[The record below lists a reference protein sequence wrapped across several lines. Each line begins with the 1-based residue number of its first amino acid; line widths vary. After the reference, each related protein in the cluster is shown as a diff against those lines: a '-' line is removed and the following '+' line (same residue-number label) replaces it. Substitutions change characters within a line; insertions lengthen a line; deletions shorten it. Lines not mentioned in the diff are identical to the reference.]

1 MQQISKFN
9 CFYIINNY
17 IFFDKS
23 EKSFDSVDL
32 WLKDL
37 KANSNPDIKVFLIGN
52 KSDLEE
58 TRQVSKDTAM
68 RYKEDFEFDL
78 FLETS
83 AKTGYNTQELFVEA
97 AKLLYKEYIVLNK
110 SLKNNQKLKLKT
122 EVVGQK
128 SEKKCCK

>member
-23 EKSFDSVDL
+23 EKSFDNVDL

-110 SLKNNQKLKLKT
+110 TLKNNQKLKLKT